1 MRAGKLRH
9 RCILQQLQ
17 RTPDG
22 AGGYSER
29 WSELRPVW
37 AEITLPTG
45 RVATVAQQLEAT
57 VTAEIRVRL
66 ATDILAGLRL
76 VHGGST
82 YAIEAVLPDNER
94 TLLRLLCSSVA
105 HP

>member
-1 MRAGKLRH
+1 MRAGPLRH
-9 RCILQQLQ
+9 RCVLQQKQ

-22 AGGYSER
+22 MGGWTEA
-29 WSELRPVW
+29 WTDLRSLW
-37 AEITLPTG
+37 AEIAIPTG

-66 ATDILAGLRL
+66 AADIRAGMRL
-76 VHGGST
+76 VHGSTT
-82 YAIEAVLPDNER
+82 YAIEAALPDNER
-94 TLLRLLCSSVA
+94 TLLRLLCSSVP

>member
-1 MRAGKLRH
+1 MRAGPLRH
-9 RCILQQLQ
+9 RCTLQQKQ
-17 RTPDG
+17 NGDDG
-22 AGGYSER
+22 MGGGPVT
-29 WSELRPVW
+29 WIDLRSLW
-37 AEITLPTG
+37 AEIAIPTG

-66 ATDILAGLRL
+66 AADIRAGMRL
-76 VHGGST
+76 VHGGT
-82 YAIEAVLPDNER
+82 IYAIEAVLPDNER

>member
-1 MRAGKLRH
+1 MQAGRLRH
-9 RCILQQLQ
+9 RCTLQQKQ
-17 RTPDG
+17 RNADG
-22 AGGYSER
+22 MGGGLETWTER
-29 WSELRPVW
+29 RSLW
-37 AEITLPTG
+37 AEIAIPTG

-66 ATDILAGLRL
+66 AADIRAGMRL
-76 VHGGST
+76 VHGGTT
-82 YAIEAVLPDNER
+82 YAIEAVLPDNDR